1 MTEYS
6 IVKEGDIVVKLSW
19 KACFRAGV
27 TVILV
32 FLFIFYFGS
41 VQAFL
46 AKAVGAAIPLLAGC
60 VIAYV
65 INILMMFYERHYFP
79 NSKKK
84 FFVKT
89 RRPVCMI
96 VAAISL
102 VAIVVLVISLI
113 VPQLTMCVQ
122 LLATKTLPDAFN
134 LTVAKLEKL
143 GFVPERIMSSI
154 KGVEWETIFGQIFGK
169 LSAYFGS
176 MMDILVDAVKGVFSI
191 VVGTVLS
198 IIFAFYLLVSKDR
211 LKRQCNDLLDSYCKP
226 KISKKIRYIGM
237 VLNESFHKYIVGQS
251 TEAVI
256 IGLLCMLGM
265 KILGLPYESMIGALV
280 AFTALIPIVGAY
292 VGALVGT
299 FIIAMYNP
307 MDALVFLIFIII
319 LQQIENNLIYPK
331 VVGSS
336 LGLPG
341 MWVLAAVTIGGGV
354 FGIPGMLFGV
364 PLTAAIYRIVRHDVR
379 KKIKV
384 FNENQTLCV
393 SDGPVPDAVESVSE
407 EAKEQATEPKEDN
420 K

>member
-1 MTEYS
+1 M
-6 IVKEGDIVVKLSW
+6 KLSW
-19 KACFRAGV
+19 KTCFRAGV

-46 AKAVGAAIPLLAGC
+46 TKAVGAAIPLLAGC

-79 NSKKK
+79 HSKKK
-84 FFVKT
+84 FFTKT

-102 VAIVVLVISLI
+102 VAIIVLVISLI

-143 GFVPERIMSSI
+143 GFVPERIMNSI
-154 KGVEWETIFGQIFGK
+154 RGVEWESFFGQVFEK

-176 MMDILVDAVKGVFSI
+176 MMDMLVNAVKSVFSV

-211 LKRQCNDLLDSYCKP
+211 LIRQCGDLLDSYCKP
-226 KISKKIRYIGM
+226 KVSKKIRYIGM

-299 FIIAMYNP
+299 FIIAMYDP
-307 MDALVFLIFIII
+307 MDALIFLIFIII
-319 LQQIENNLIYPK
+319 LQQIENNFIYPK

-354 FGIPGMLFGV
+354 FGVPGMLFGV
-364 PLTAAIYRIVRHDVR
+364 PITAAIYRIVRHDVR

-384 FNENQTLCV
+384 FNENKKLFV
-393 SDGPVPDAVESVSE
+393 SDGPETDSSDAVSQDEKE
-407 EAKEQATEPKEDN
+407 ETSQPEDN
-420 K
+420 NG